1 MDDELTDISTLGGKA
16 EISIGKLT
24 IEPQFLSEIH
34 VELTEGERTI
44 ESLAGNIT
52 KPSGMI
58 DSAQVAGNFI
68 LPSMD
73 ALKVLF
79 QEAYEAPTAEGL
91 AGKVSFGSNSCKT
104 KVPLPVN
111 IHYTCEQNGN
121 NDVHIYAGLIKADLD
136 LTYNQSDALTIPFTI
151 YAQPT
156 SKGYAFAGAHDQT
169 KPTIYDPTTNTWK
182 DVPNAPTET
191 TASRIAKINNK

>member
-1 MDDELTDISTLGGKA
+1 MDNDLAEVGTLGGKA
-16 EISIGKLT
+16 EIAIGALV

-34 VELTEGERTI
+34 VEITEGERTT

-58 DSAQVAGNFI
+58 ESAQVTGNFI

-73 ALKVLF
+73 ALRVLF
-79 QEAYEAPTAEGL
+79 QEAYEAPTQEGL
-91 AGKVSFGSNSCKT
+91 AGKVVFGANSCKT

-121 NDVHIYAGLIKADLD
+121 NDVHIYAGLVKADLD
-136 LTYNQSDALTIPFTI
+136 LTYNQGDALSVPFTI

-156 SKGYAFAGAHDQT
+156 SQGYAFAGAYDQS
-169 KPTIYDPTTNTWK
+169 KATIYDATTGTWK
-182 DVPNAPTET
+182 TPPVS
-191 TASRIAKINNK
+191 TAARVAKVVNDK